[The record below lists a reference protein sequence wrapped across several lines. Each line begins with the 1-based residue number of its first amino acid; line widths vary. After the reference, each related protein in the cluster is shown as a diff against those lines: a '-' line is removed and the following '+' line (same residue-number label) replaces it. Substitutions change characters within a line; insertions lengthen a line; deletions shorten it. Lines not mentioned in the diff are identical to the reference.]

1 MCEPISVGAI
11 VGAASF
17 AGSAMTAVGQHQ
29 AQQAAVARSNAIAQQ
44 NYQRELQIAA
54 QKSQKENEVYKAE
67 QEAQTAALNNYY
79 TTIARNQAEE
89 NRATTANQQS
99 LRESEKAA
107 MFKSQTAIRNAIQA
121 QGQVLARGGAGQSSL
136 LAALDAD
143 RELGFELSQ
152 IQETVYDKSL
162 ATATSQEGIYLDRAA
177 ADSAAW
183 NGIPATPLAPAAT
196 LLPVKPIKAQG
207 PSGLAL
213 AGNLVS
219 SAASAYGTG
228 YSLDRP

>member
-1 MCEPISVGAI
+1 MCSVGLA
-11 VGAASF
+11 VGIASF

-79 TTIARNQAEE
+79 ATVSRNQAEE
-89 NRATTANQQS
+89 TRAKASNLQALQETKK
-99 LRESEKAA
+99 ES
-107 MFKSQTAIRNAIQA
+107 MFKSQTAIRSAIQA

-136 LAALDAD
+136 LSALDAD
-143 RELGFELSQ
+143 RELGFELAQ
-152 IQETVYDKSL
+152 IEETVYDKTL
-162 ATATSQEGIYLDRAA
+162 ATAISQEGITLDRAA
-177 ADSAAW
+177 ADAAAW
-183 NGIPATPLAPAAT
+183 NGLPATPMAPSAT

-219 SAASAYGTG
+219 AGARAYGTG
-228 YSLDRP
+228 YSLDRA